1 MNTPAANRARR
12 TRGLPLATA
21 RRCRWLLALL
31 ATCVTTLAPQALE
44 IVITE
49 GWDDPTR
56 IAVVPF
62 AGPAPGEGLPD
73 ADLHEIIGFDFQRS
87 GQFWVLPDGDML
99 SYPTAP
105 DGVHYRDWRILDM
118 DYLLIGRSW
127 LEATGELTVVYH
139 LFDVTSE
146 REILSSRLSAP
157 PEYLRDIAHR
167 VADDVYEQ
175 ITGIPGAFST
185 KILYVLE
192 KAADDFE
199 LRIADSDGARARTVF
214 RSEDPMISPTWAP
227 DARRVAYVSFET
239 GRSTIFIQDLET
251 GEREAVAAFRGIN
264 GAPAFSPDGN
274 RLAMSLSRDGNAEI
288 YVLDLASRELE
299 RITRWPTA
307 IETEPS
313 WTDDGE
319 GIIFTSDRSG
329 RPQVY
334 RIDLTTYLE
343 ERLTFEGDYNA
354 RARLLPGGQFLVYVH
369 RRDGKFHIAWQ
380 DLERD
385 HVRPLTE
392 TSLDESPSIA
402 PNGTM
407 MIYATQD
414 HGRGILAVV
423 SVDSRVRYLLP
434 SDAGDVRDPAWSPLI
449 DALPR

>member
-1 MNTPAANRARR
+1 M
-12 TRGLPLATA
+12 
-21 RRCRWLLALL
+21 
-31 ATCVTTLAPQALE
+31 
-44 IVITE
+44 
-49 GWDDPTR
+49 
-56 IAVVPF
+56 
-62 AGPAPGEGLPD
+62 
-73 ADLHEIIGFDFQRS
+73 
-87 GQFWVLPDGDML
+87 
-99 SYPTAP
+99 
-105 DGVHYRDWRILDM
+105 
-118 DYLLIGRSW
+118 
-127 LEATGELTVVYH
+127 
-139 LFDVTSE
+139 
-146 REILSSRLSAP
+146 
-157 PEYLRDIAHR
+157 
-167 VADDVYEQ
+167 
-175 ITGIPGAFST
+175 
-185 KILYVLE
+185 
-192 KAADDFE
+192 
-199 LRIADSDGARARTVF
+199 F
-214 RSEDPMISPTWAP
+214 RSEHPIISPTWAP

-239 GRSTIFIQDLET
+239 GRSSIFVQDLQT

-264 GAPAFSPDGN
+264 GAPAFSPDGT

-313 WTDDGE
+313 WTDDG

-329 RPQVY
+329 KPQVY
-334 RIDLTTYLE
+334 RIDLSTYLE

-354 RARLLPGGQFLVYVH
+354 RAR
-369 RRDGKFHIAWQ
+369 DGKFHIAWQ

-385 HVRPLTE
+385 RVRPLTE

>member
-1 MNTPAANRARR
+1 MNAPTANGAW
-12 TRGLPLATA
+12 
-21 RRCRWLLALL
+21 RCLLGLALAL
-31 ATCVTTLAPQALE
+31 STTLTVQALE
-44 IVITE
+44 IVIHE
-49 GWDDPTR
+49 GWDSPTK

-62 AGPAPGEGLPD
+62 AGPSPSEAVEV
-73 ADLHEIIGFDFQRS
+73 ADLDEIIGFDFQRS

-105 DGVHYRDWRILDM
+105 DAVHYRDWRILDM

-127 LEATGELTVVYH
+127 LEASGDLTVVYH

-157 PEYLRDIAHR
+157 PEYLRDVAHR
-167 VADDVYEQ
+167 IADDVYEQ

-192 KAADDFE
+192 KTADDYE
-199 LRIADSDGARARTVF
+199 LRIADSDGARAHTVF
-214 RSEDPMISPTWAP
+214 RSAHPIISPTWAP

-239 GRSTIFIQDLET
+239 GRSTIFVQDLQT
-251 GEREAVAAFRGIN
+251 GERESVAAFRGIN
-264 GAPAFSPDGN
+264 GAPAFSPDGT

-288 YVLDLASRELE
+288 YVLDLATRELE

-313 WTDDGE
+313 WTDDGQ
-319 GIIFTSDRSG
+319 IVFTSDRSG
-329 RPQVY
+329 KPQVY
-334 RIDLTTYLE
+334 RIDLSTYME

-385 HVRPLTE
+385 RVRPLTE

-434 SDAGDVRDPAWSPLI
+434 SDAGDVRDPAWSPMI